1 MPTFVHGK
9 STDFELDDTGGTS
22 RSLSTV
28 LTSVDFPEVI
38 ETAETTAFGATSK
51 SYIVGLRDATI
62 SVSGLWDATVD
73 GYIIGMWW
81 HVIGQTCFDPDTGE
95 RAFDDG
101 DDEWLFDKNARVVN
115 DLANACMAASG
126 LTEEAAGEAGKDS
139 SDSPT
144 DEDDETLND
153 DSISD

>member
-22 RSLSTV
+22 RSLSNV
-28 LTSVDFPEVI
+28 LTSVDFPETI

-73 GYIIGMWW
+73 GYIIGTEPATRTWIFGPAGTTSSN
-81 HVIGQTCFDPDTGE
+81 VKYTGE
-95 RAFDDG
+95 AILTNYAVSAPVSD
-101 DDEWLFDKNARVVN
+101 VVTFSL
-115 DLANACMAASG
+115 DLQVTGNV
-126 LTEEAAGEAGKDS
+126 TR
-139 SDSPT
+139 T
-144 DEDDETLND
+144 TY
-153 DSISD
+153 